1 MPTASAA
8 RGAIASY
15 YLTARCNAARRGKQP
30 IFTQDQC
37 ELPGDLA
44 AQAPVQVGCERMV
57 DMNEPKWLS
66 PVERDAWLALVS
78 VTTLLPA
85 ALDSELQ
92 VQAKITL
99 FDYNVLAMLSEAPEH
114 ILAMSELASRTS
126 ASLSRLSHVV
136 KKLEGRGWVQRSRSP
151 EDARVTIAQLSD
163 EGWEMVQTLAPEHV
177 SSVRQLIFQGLD
189 EGDIAELARIGQ
201 KLVGRLAPDHWILR

>member
-1 MPTASAA
+1 MS
-8 RGAIASY
+8 
-15 YLTARCNAARRGKQP
+15 
-30 IFTQDQC
+30 
-37 ELPGDLA
+37 
-44 AQAPVQVGCERMV
+44 
-57 DMNEPKWLS
+57 EPKWLS

-92 VQAKITL
+92 AQAKITL

-136 KKLEGRGWVQRSRSP
+136 KKLEGRGWVERNRSP
-151 EDARVTIAQLSD
+151 EDARVTIARLTAD
-163 EGWEMVQTLAPEHV
+163 GWETVQALAPEHV
-177 SSVRQLIFQGLD
+177 TSVRKLIFQGLD
-189 EGDIAELARIGQ
+189 ARDVSELARIGQ
-201 KLVGRLAPDHWILR
+201 KLVGRLDPEHWIFR

>member
-1 MPTASAA
+1 
-8 RGAIASY
+8 
-15 YLTARCNAARRGKQP
+15 
-30 IFTQDQC
+30 
-37 ELPGDLA
+37 
-44 AQAPVQVGCERMV
+44 
-57 DMNEPKWLS
+57 MNEPKWLS

-99 FDYNVLAMLSEAPEH
+99 FDYNVLAMLSEAPER

-177 SSVRQLIFQGLD
+177 GSVRQLIFQGLD
-189 EGDIAELARIGQ
+189 EADIAELARIGQ
-201 KLVGRLAPDHWILR
+201 KLVGRLDPDHWILR

>member
-1 MPTASAA
+1 
-8 RGAIASY
+8 
-15 YLTARCNAARRGKQP
+15 
-30 IFTQDQC
+30 
-37 ELPGDLA
+37 
-44 AQAPVQVGCERMV
+44 
-57 DMNEPKWLS
+57 MNEPKWLS

-99 FDYNVLAMLSEAPEH
+99 FDYNVLAMLSEAPER
-114 ILAMSELASRTS
+114 IFAMSELASRTS

-177 SSVRQLIFQGLD
+177 GSVRQLIFQGLE

-201 KLVGRLAPDHWILR
+201 KLVGRLDPDHWILR

>member
-1 MPTASAA
+1 
-8 RGAIASY
+8 
-15 YLTARCNAARRGKQP
+15 
-30 IFTQDQC
+30 
-37 ELPGDLA
+37 
-44 AQAPVQVGCERMV
+44 MV

-99 FDYNVLAMLSEAPEH
+99 FDYNVLAMLSEAPER

-177 SSVRQLIFQGLD
+177 GSVRQLIFQGLD
-189 EGDIAELARIGQ
+189 EADIAELARIGQ
-201 KLVGRLAPDHWILR
+201 KLVGRLDPDHWILR

>member
-1 MPTASAA
+1 
-8 RGAIASY
+8 
-15 YLTARCNAARRGKQP
+15 
-30 IFTQDQC
+30 
-37 ELPGDLA
+37 
-44 AQAPVQVGCERMV
+44 
-57 DMNEPKWLS
+57 MNEPKWLS

-99 FDYNVLAMLSEAPEH
+99 FDYNVLAMLSEAPER

-177 SSVRQLIFQGLD
+177 GSVRQLIFHGLD
-189 EGDIAELARIGQ
+189 EADIAELARIGQ
-201 KLVGRLAPDHWILR
+201 KLVGRLDPDHWILR

>member
-1 MPTASAA
+1 
-8 RGAIASY
+8 
-15 YLTARCNAARRGKQP
+15 
-30 IFTQDQC
+30 
-37 ELPGDLA
+37 
-44 AQAPVQVGCERMV
+44 
-57 DMNEPKWLS
+57 MNEPKWLS

-92 VQAKITL
+92 IQAKITL

-177 SSVRQLIFQGLD
+177 GSVRQLIFQGLD
-189 EGDIAELARIGQ
+189 EADIAELARIGQ

>member
-1 MPTASAA
+1 
-8 RGAIASY
+8 
-15 YLTARCNAARRGKQP
+15 
-30 IFTQDQC
+30 
-37 ELPGDLA
+37 
-44 AQAPVQVGCERMV
+44 
-57 DMNEPKWLS
+57 MNEPKWLS

>member
-1 MPTASAA
+1 MS
-8 RGAIASY
+8 
-15 YLTARCNAARRGKQP
+15 
-30 IFTQDQC
+30 
-37 ELPGDLA
+37 
-44 AQAPVQVGCERMV
+44 
-57 DMNEPKWLS
+57 EPKWLS

-92 VQAKITL
+92 AQAKITL

-136 KKLEGRGWVQRSRSP
+136 KKLEGRGWVERNRSP
-151 EDARVTIAQLSD
+151 EDARVTIARLTAD
-163 EGWEMVQTLAPEHV
+163 GWETVQALAPEHV
-177 SSVRQLIFQGLD
+177 ASVRKLIFQGLD
-189 EGDIAELARIGQ
+189 DTRCLRTGAHRTEARGPSGSRALDLSLAACGAVGPVAGTGGPNVRQIALNVPKRGCCRFGCRC
-201 KLVGRLAPDHWILR
+201 VNRLEW